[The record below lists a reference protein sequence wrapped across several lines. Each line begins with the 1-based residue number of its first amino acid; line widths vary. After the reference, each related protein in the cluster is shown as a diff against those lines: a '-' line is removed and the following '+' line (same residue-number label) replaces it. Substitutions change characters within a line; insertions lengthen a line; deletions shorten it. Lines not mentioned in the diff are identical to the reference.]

1 MNSQQ
6 VAYVCKKYASIL
18 DGLGAKPVNNPKAE
32 SRESRLDH
40 LRWMCDEIPGFCQNG
55 QPFETDS
62 SISGREK
69 AMRWLGF
76 VQGAFSSMGV
86 RSIEDMRDDNR

>member
-1 MNSQQ
+1 MNAQQ

-18 DGLGAKPVNNPKAE
+18 DGLDAKPVNNSKAE
-32 SRESRLDH
+32 SREARLDH
-40 LRWMCDEIPGFCQNG
+40 LRWMCDEIQTFLSNS
-55 QPFETDS
+55 QPFETDT
-62 SISGREK
+62 SISNREK